1 MLKETNL
8 VPLQGLGVTFIKEME
23 NIKKVILNTVSE
35 AVIEDKKILTVTVE
49 PNKLHQLA
57 KALRDNT
64 ALPFDMLVKLIG
76 MDWGEKLGVIY
87 LLASSTDL
95 SKEIVLKTGT
105 ADREN
110 PLLYTVTD
118 LFETAH
124 FNEREVYALLGIRF
138 INNPDM
144 RKFFLNSDWVGYPL
158 RKDYDANPE
167 LNKLTLESK
176 EIVDIAPRIMEVDGK
191 LVEETVNIFTEDDY
205 IINIGPQHPSTHGVM
220 HFRTALDGEIVK
232 KIDVH
237 SGYIHRGIE
246 KLSENLTYPQILHF
260 TDRLD
265 YLSANINRHAL
276 CMCVEKAAEIEVP
289 ERAQYIRTIMDELNR
304 IDSHLLAWAC
314 QTNDLGAT
322 TAFIY
327 GMREREIILH
337 IFEKTCGGRLI
348 INQNVIGGV
357 MFDIYADFQKDV
369 KSFIPYMREKLVEY
383 DRFFSHNVI
392 ALGRMVGIGVM
403 SNEDAISYAVTGPAG
418 RGSGWSCDIRK
429 HQPYSMYSKVDFKEV
444 IRTEGDSYAR
454 YMNRLDEI
462 EESLHII
469 EQLIDNIPEGEVL
482 AKTKAII
489 KLPEGEY
496 FQRIEACRGEFGV
509 YIESRG
515 DKTPYRMKFR
525 SPSMALVSAMPL
537 ICKNEK
543 ISDFIGIG
551 GSMDYVIP
559 DIDR

>member
-1 MLKETNL
+1 
-8 VPLQGLGVTFIKEME
+8 ME
-23 NIKKVILNTVSE
+23 NIKKVILNTVPE

-176 EIVDIAPRIMEVDGK
+176 EIVDIAPRIMEIDGK
-191 LVEETVNIFTEDDY
+191 LVEETVNIFGDDDY

-392 ALGRMVGIGVM
+392 ALGRMIGIGVM
-403 SNEDAISYAVTGPAG
+403 SKEDAISYAVTGPAG
-418 RGSGWSCDIRK
+418 RASGWSCDIRK

>member
-1 MLKETNL
+1 
-8 VPLQGLGVTFIKEME
+8 ME
-23 NIKKVILNTVSE
+23 NIKKLILNTVKE
-35 AVIEDKKILTVTVE
+35 AVIEEKQKLTVTVE
-49 PNKLHQLA
+49 YTKLHLLV
-57 KALRDNT
+57 KTLRDN
-64 ALPFDMLVKLIG
+64 AELPFDTLVFLTG
-76 MDWGEKLGVIY
+76 MDRGEELGVNY
-87 LLASSTDL
+87 LICSSKDL

-105 ADREN
+105 TDREN
-110 PLLYTVTD
+110 PLLYSVTD
-118 LFETAH
+118 LYETAH
-124 FNEREVYALLGIRF
+124 YNEREVFALLGIRF

-144 RKFFLNSDWVGYPL
+144 RKFFLNADWVGYPL
-158 RKDYDANPE
+158 RKDYDTNPE
-167 LNKLTLESK
+167 LNPVSLESK
-176 EIVDIAPRIMEVDGK
+176 DMIDIAPRIMEIDGK
-191 LVEETVNIFTEDDY
+191 LVESTGNIFEEDDY

-246 KLSENLTYPQILHF
+246 KLSEALTYPQILHF

-265 YLSANINRHAL
+265 YLSASINRHGL
-276 CMCVEKAAEIEVP
+276 CMTVEKAAEIEVP
-289 ERAQYIRTIMDELNR
+289 ERAQYIRVIFDELNR
-304 IDSHLLAWAC
+304 ISSHLLAWAAM
-314 QTNDLGAT
+314 TNDLGAT

-327 GMREREIILH
+327 GMREREIILD
-337 IFEKTCGGRLI
+337 IFDKTCGGRLI
-348 INQNVIGGV
+348 INQNVVGGV

-369 KSFIPYMREKLVEY
+369 KSFIGYMREKLKEY

-392 ALGRMVGIGVM
+392 ALGRMIGIGKL
-403 SNEDAISYAVTGPAG
+403 SNADAISYAVTGPAG

-429 HQPYSMYSKVDFKEV
+429 HIPYSLYNKVEFKEI
-444 IRTEGDSYAR
+444 IRAEGDSYAR
-454 YMNRLDEI
+454 YLNRLDEI

-469 EQLIDNIPEGEVL
+469 EQLIDNIPDGEIC
-482 AKTKAII
+482 AKVKPII
-489 KLPEGEY
+489 RLPEGEY
-496 FQRIEACRGEFGV
+496 YQRVEAAKGEFGIF
-509 YIESRG
+509 IESRG
-515 DKTPYRMKFR
+515 DKFPYRIKFR

>member
-1 MLKETNL
+1 
-8 VPLQGLGVTFIKEME
+8 ME
-23 NIKKVILNTVSE
+23 KIKKIILNIFAD
-35 AVIEDKKILTVTVE
+35 AVFEEKDKLTVTVNPKE
-49 PNKLHQLA
+49 LHELIRTLHA
-57 KALRDNT
+57 NEE
-64 ALPFDMLVKLIG
+64 LPFDYLVYLIG
-76 MDWGEKLGVIY
+76 MDWGEKLGVVY
-87 LLASSTDL
+87 LLSSSKDP
-95 SKEIVLKTGT
+95 SKEIIVKTGT
-105 ADREN
+105 SDREN
-110 PLLYTVTD
+110 PLLYSITD
-118 LFETAH
+118 LYETAH
-124 FNEREVYALLGIRF
+124 LNEREIYAMYGIRF

-144 RKFFLNSDWVGYPL
+144 RRFLLNDDWVGFPM

-167 LNKLTLESK
+167 INPVSVVSK
-176 EIVDIAPRIMEVDGK
+176 DIIDTASRIMETPDGLK
-191 LVEETVNIFTEDDY
+191 EEIVNVFEADDY

-232 KIDVH
+232 KIDIH

-246 KLSENLTYPQILHF
+246 KLSESLTYPQILHF

-276 CMCVEKAAEIEVP
+276 CMCVEKAVGIEIP

-304 IDSHLLAWAC
+304 ISSHLLAWSA

-327 GMREREIILH
+327 GMREREIILD
-337 IFEKTCGGRLI
+337 IFDKTCGGRLI

-369 KSFIPYMREKLVEY
+369 KAFIPYMREKLREY

-392 ALGRMVGIGVM
+392 ALGRMVNIGKL
-403 SNEDAISYAVTGPAG
+403 SKEDTVSYAVTGPAG
-418 RGSGWSCDIRK
+418 RASGWSCDVRK
-429 HQPYSMYSKVDFKEV
+429 YQPYALYDKVEFKEV
-444 IRTEGDSYAR
+444 IRAEGDSYAR

-462 EESLHII
+462 EESLKII
-469 EQLIDNIPEGEVL
+469 EQLIDNIPDGDFL

-496 FQRIEACRGEFGV
+496 FQGVEAGKGLFGV

-515 DKTPYRMKFR
+515 EKTPYRLKFR
-525 SPSMALVSAMPL
+525 SPSMALVSVMPL

>member
-1 MLKETNL
+1 
-8 VPLQGLGVTFIKEME
+8 ME
-23 NIKKVILNTVSE
+23 NIKKVILNILPE
-35 AVIEDKKILTVTVE
+35 AVIEDKTILTVTVE
-49 PNKLHQLA
+49 PNKLHLLA
-57 KALRDNT
+57 QTLRDNA
-64 ALPFDMLVKLIG
+64 ALPFDFLVKLIG

-87 LLASSTDL
+87 LLSCSKDL

-110 PLLYTVTD
+110 PLLYSITD
-118 LFETAH
+118 LYETAH

-144 RKFFLNSDWVGYPL
+144 RKFFLNADWVGYPL

-167 LNKLTLESK
+167 LNPLSLVSK
-176 EIVDIAPRIMEVDGK
+176 EMDDTAPRIMETADGK
-191 LVEETVNIFTEDDY
+191 LVEETVNIFEADDY

-220 HFRTALDGEIVK
+220 HFRTALDGESVK

-276 CMCVEKAAEIEVP
+276 CMCVEKAAQIEVP

-304 IDSHLLAWAC
+304 IDSHCLAWAC

-327 GMREREIILH
+327 GMREREIILD
-337 IFEKTCGGRLI
+337 IFDKTCGGRLI

-357 MFDIYADFQKDV
+357 MFDIYAEFQKDV
-369 KSFIPYMREKLVEY
+369 KAFIPYMREKLVEY

-392 ALGRMVGIGVM
+392 ALGRMVGIGKM
-403 SNEDAISYAVTGPAG
+403 SKEDAISYAVTGPAG
-418 RGSGWSCDIRK
+418 RASNWSCDIRK
-429 HQPYSMYSKVDFKEV
+429 HQPYSLYGQVEFKEV
-444 IRTEGDSYAR
+444 LRTEGDSYAR
-454 YMNRLDEI
+454 YLNRLDEI
-462 EESLHII
+462 EQSLHII

-515 DKTPYRMKFR
+515 EKTPYRMKFR
-525 SPSMALVSAMPL
+525 SPSMALVSIMPL

>member
-1 MLKETNL
+1 MEKIKQIIKDT
-8 VPLQGLGVTFIKEME
+8 IKE
-23 NIKKVILNTVSE
+23 
-35 AVIEDKKILTVTVE
+35 AVFDDKEKLTITVE
-49 PNKLHQLA
+49 PKDLHPLLKTLHDNKE
-57 KALRDNT
+57 
-64 ALPFDMLVKLIG
+64 LPFDYLVYLIG

-87 LLASSTDL
+87 LLSSSKDP
-95 SKEIVLKTGT
+95 SKELIVKTGT
-105 ADREN
+105 SDREN
-110 PLLYTVTD
+110 PLLYSITD
-118 LFETAH
+118 LYETAH
-124 FNEREVYALLGIRF
+124 FNEREVFAMYGIRF

-144 RKFFLNSDWVGYPL
+144 RRFLLNDDWVGFPM

-167 LNKLTLESK
+167 LNPVSIISREM
-176 EIVDIAPRIMEVDGK
+176 VDTAPRIMETADGLK
-191 LVEETVNIFTEDDY
+191 EEIVNIFEQDDY

-246 KLSENLTYPQILHF
+246 KLCERMTYPQTLHF

-276 CMCVEKAAEIEVP
+276 CMCVEKAGGIEVP

-304 IDSHLLAWAC
+304 ISSHLLAWSA

-327 GMREREIILH
+327 GMREREHILD
-337 IFEKTCGGRLI
+337 IFDKTCGGRLI

-357 MFDIYADFQKDV
+357 MFDIYNDFQKDV
-369 KSFIPYMREKLVEY
+369 KAFIPYMREKLKEY

-392 ALGRMVGIGVM
+392 ALGRMVGIGKLQTA
-403 SNEDAISYAVTGPAG
+403 DAVSYAVTGPAG
-418 RGSGWSCDIRK
+418 RASSWSCDVRK
-429 HQPYSMYSKVDFKEV
+429 YQPYALYDKVDFKEI
-444 IRTEGDSYAR
+444 IRSEGDSYAR

-462 EESLHII
+462 EESLKII
-469 EQLIDNIPEGEVL
+469 EQLIDNIPEGDHC

-496 FQRIEACRGEFGV
+496 FQGVEAGKGLFGV

-525 SPSMALVSAMPL
+525 SPSMALVSVMPL

>member
-1 MLKETNL
+1 
-8 VPLQGLGVTFIKEME
+8 ME
-23 NIKKVILNTVSE
+23 NIKKVILSAVKE

-49 PNKLHQLA
+49 PDKLHLLA
-57 KALRDNT
+57 KTLRDN
-64 ALPFDMLVKLIG
+64 AELQFDYLVKLIG

-87 LLASSTDL
+87 LLSTSKDL

-110 PLLYTVTD
+110 PLLYSVTD
-118 LFETAH
+118 LYETAH
-124 FNEREVYALLGIRF
+124 YNEREVYALLGIRF

-144 RKFFLNSDWVGYPL
+144 RRFFLNSDWVGFPL

-167 LNKLTLESK
+167 LNPVSVESV
-176 EIVDIAPRIMEVDGK
+176 EMVDTAPRIMETADG
-191 LVEETVNIFTEDDY
+191 LVEETVNIFEDDDY

-276 CMCVEKAAEIEVP
+276 CMCVEKAIEIEVP

-304 IDSHLLAWAC
+304 IDSHLLAWSAM
-314 QTNDLGAT
+314 TNDLGAT

-327 GMREREIILH
+327 GMREREIILD
-337 IFEKTCGGRLI
+337 IFDKTCGGRLI

-369 KSFIPYMREKLVEY
+369 KSFIPYMRTKLIEY

-392 ALGRMVGIGVM
+392 ALGRMVG
-403 SNEDAISYAVTGPAG
+403 
-418 RGSGWSCDIRK
+418 
-429 HQPYSMYSKVDFKEV
+429 
-444 IRTEGDSYAR
+444 
-454 YMNRLDEI
+454 
-462 EESLHII
+462 
-469 EQLIDNIPEGEVL
+469 
-482 AKTKAII
+482 
-489 KLPEGEY
+489 
-496 FQRIEACRGEFGV
+496 
-509 YIESRG
+509 
-515 DKTPYRMKFR
+515 
-525 SPSMALVSAMPL
+525 
-537 ICKNEK
+537 
-543 ISDFIGIG
+543 
-551 GSMDYVIP
+551 
-559 DIDR
+559 

>member
-1 MLKETNL
+1 MEKIKQIIKDT
-8 VPLQGLGVTFIKEME
+8 IKE
-23 NIKKVILNTVSE
+23 
-35 AVIEDKKILTVTVE
+35 AVFDDKEKLTITVE
-49 PNKLHQLA
+49 PKDLHPLLKTLHDNKE
-57 KALRDNT
+57 
-64 ALPFDMLVKLIG
+64 LPFDYLVYLIG

-87 LLASSTDL
+87 LLSSSKDP
-95 SKEIVLKTGT
+95 SKELIVKTGT
-105 ADREN
+105 SDREN
-110 PLLYTVTD
+110 PLLYSITD
-118 LFETAH
+118 LYETAH
-124 FNEREVYALLGIRF
+124 FNEREVFAMYGIRF

-144 RKFFLNSDWVGYPL
+144 RRFLLNDDWVGFPM

-167 LNKLTLESK
+167 LNPVSIISREM
-176 EIVDIAPRIMEVDGK
+176 VDTAPRIMETADGLK
-191 LVEETVNIFTEDDY
+191 EEIVNIFEPDDY

-246 KLSENLTYPQILHF
+246 KLCEGMTYPQTLHF

-276 CMCVEKAAEIEVP
+276 CMCVEKAGGIEVP

-304 IDSHLLAWAC
+304 ISSHLLAWSA

-327 GMREREIILH
+327 GMREREHILD
-337 IFEKTCGGRLI
+337 IFDKTCGGRLI

-357 MFDIYADFQKDV
+357 MFDIYNDFQKDV
-369 KSFIPYMREKLVEY
+369 KAFIPYMREKLKEY

-392 ALGRMVGIGVM
+392 ALGRMVGIGKLQTA
-403 SNEDAISYAVTGPAG
+403 DAVSYAVTGPAG
-418 RGSGWSCDIRK
+418 RASSWSCDVRK
-429 HQPYSMYSKVDFKEV
+429 YQPYALYDKVDFKEI
-444 IRTEGDSYAR
+444 IRSEGDSYAR

-462 EESLHII
+462 EESLKII
-469 EQLIDNIPEGEVL
+469 EQLIDNIPEGDHC

-496 FQRIEACRGEFGV
+496 FQGVEAGKGLFGV

-525 SPSMALVSAMPL
+525 SPSMALVSVMPL

>member
-1 MLKETNL
+1 MEK
-8 VPLQGLGVTFIKEME
+8 IKEL
-23 NIKKVILNTVSE
+23 ILSTVSD
-35 AVIEDKKILTVTVE
+35 AVIEQKQKLTVTVE
-49 PNKLHQLA
+49 PNKLHLLA
-57 KALRDNT
+57 KTLRDNK
-64 ALPFDMLVKLIG
+64 AISFDLLVFLIG
-76 MDWGEKLGVIY
+76 VDRGEQLGVNY
-87 LLASSTDL
+87 LLSSSTDL
-95 SKEIVLKTGT
+95 SKEIVLKTST
-105 ADREN
+105 DDREN
-110 PLLYTVTD
+110 PLLYSISD
-118 LFETAH
+118 LYETAQY
-124 FNEREVYALLGIRF
+124 NEREVFSLLGIRF

-167 LNKLTLESK
+167 LNPVSIESK
-176 EIVDIAPRIMEVDGK
+176 EIIDVAPRITETPDG
-191 LVEETVNIFTEDDY
+191 LVEDTVNIFEADDY

-220 HFRTALDGEIVK
+220 HFRTSLDGEIVK

-246 KLSENLTYPQILHF
+246 KLSESLTYPQILHF

-265 YLSANINRHAL
+265 YLSANINRHGL
-276 CMCVEKAAEIEVP
+276 CMCVEKAIGLEVP

-314 QTNDLGAT
+314 QCNDLGAI

-327 GMREREIILH
+327 GMREREIILD

-369 KSFIPYMREKLVEY
+369 KAFIPYMREKLVEY
-383 DRFFSHNVI
+383 DHFFSHNVI
-392 ALGRMVGIGVM
+392 ALGRMVTIGVL
-403 SNEDAISYAVTGPAG
+403 SKEDAINYAVTGPAG
-418 RGSGWSCDIRK
+418 RGSNWSCDIRK
-429 HQPYSMYSKVDFKEV
+429 HIPYALYDKVEFKEI

-469 EQLIDNIPEGEVL
+469 EQLIDNIPAGDVIN
-482 AKTKAII
+482 KPKPII
-489 KLPEGEY
+489 RIPEGEY
-496 FQRIEACRGEFGV
+496 YQRVEACRGEFGV
-509 YIESRG
+509 FIESRG
-515 DKTPYRMKFR
+515 DKTPYRLKFR

>member
-1 MLKETNL
+1 MEK
-8 VPLQGLGVTFIKEME
+8 IKEL
-23 NIKKVILNTVSE
+23 IIRTVSD
-35 AVIEDKKILTVTVE
+35 AVIEQKQKLTVTVE
-49 PNKLHQLA
+49 PDKLHLLL
-57 KALRDNT
+57 KTLHDNNE
-64 ALPFDMLVKLIG
+64 LPFDYLVKLIG
-76 MDWGEKLGVIY
+76 MDWGAKLGVIY
-87 LLASSTDL
+87 LLTSSTDL
-95 SKEIVLKTGT
+95 SQEIAVKTGT
-105 ADREN
+105 ENREN
-110 PLLYTVTD
+110 PLLYSVTD
-118 LFETAH
+118 IYESAH

-144 RKFFLNSDWVGYPL
+144 RKFFLNADWVGYPL
-158 RKDYDANPE
+158 RKDYDPNPE
-167 LNKLTLESK
+167 LNPISVESK
-176 EIVDIAPRIMEVDGK
+176 EIVDIAPRITETPDG
-191 LVEETVNIFTEDDY
+191 LVEDTVNIFEEDAY

-220 HFRTALDGEIVK
+220 HFRTSLDGEIVK

-246 KLSENLTYPQILHF
+246 KLSESLTYPQILHF

-265 YLSANINRHAL
+265 YLSANINRHGL
-276 CMCVEKAAEIEVP
+276 CMCVEKAGGIEVP
-289 ERAQYIRTIMDELNR
+289 LRAQYIRTIMDELNR

-314 QTNDLGAT
+314 QTNDLGAV

-327 GMREREIILH
+327 GMREREIILG
-337 IFEKTCGGRLI
+337 IFEKICGGRLI

-357 MFDIYADFQKDV
+357 MFDIYNDFQKDV
-369 KSFIPYMREKLVEY
+369 KAFIPYMREKLREY

-392 ALGRMVGIGVM
+392 ALGRMIGIGNL
-403 SNEDAISYAVTGPAG
+403 SKEDAISYGVTGPAG
-418 RGSGWSCDIRK
+418 RASNWSCDIRK
-429 HQPYSMYSKVDFKEV
+429 HQPYALYDQVEFKEI

-454 YMNRLDEI
+454 YLNRLDEI

-469 EQLIDNIPEGEVL
+469 EQLIDNIPAGDI
-482 AKTKAII
+482 ATKTKAII

-496 FQRIEACRGEFGV
+496 YSRIEACRGEFGV
-509 YIESRG
+509 FIESRG
-515 DKTPYRMKFR
+515 EKFPYRMKFR

-551 GSMDYVIP
+551 GSLDYVIP

>member
-1 MLKETNL
+1 M
-8 VPLQGLGVTFIKEME
+8 
-23 NIKKVILNTVSE
+23 KKVKDLISDKLKHAVFEESEKLTVSIPPKE
-35 AVIEDKKILTVTVE
+35 LRLLIELLYKNE
-49 PNKLHQLA
+49 E
-57 KALRDNT
+57 
-64 ALPFDMLVKLIG
+64 LPFDYLVYLIG
-76 MDWGEKLGVIY
+76 VDRGEQLGVNY
-87 LLASSTDL
+87 LLSS
-95 SKEIVLKTGT
+95 SKNPSAEIVIKTGT
-105 ADREN
+105 NDREN

-118 LFETAH
+118 FFETAH
-124 FNEREVYALLGIRF
+124 FNEREVFAMYGIRF

-144 RKFFLNSDWVGYPL
+144 RKFLLNDDWVGFPL
-158 RKDYDANPE
+158 RKDYNADPSINPV
-167 LNKLTLESK
+167 SVISR
-176 EIVDIAPRIMEVDGK
+176 EIVDTTTRIMETENG
-191 LVEETVNIFTEDDY
+191 LVEETVNVFEPDDY

-265 YLSANINRHAL
+265 YLSANMNRHAL
-276 CMCVEKAAEIEVP
+276 CMCVEKAAGIEVP
-289 ERAQYIRTIMDELNR
+289 ERAQYIRTIMDELSR
-304 IDSHLLAWAC
+304 ISSHLLAWSA

-327 GMREREIILH
+327 GMREREHILD
-337 IFEKTCGGRLI
+337 IFDKTCGGRLI
-348 INQNVIGGV
+348 INQNVIGGL
-357 MFDIYADFQKDV
+357 MFDIYPEFCNDV
-369 KSFIPYMREKLVEY
+369 KAFIPYMREKLKEY

-392 ALGRMVGIGVM
+392 ALGRMVNIG
-403 SNEDAISYAVTGPAG
+403 NLTKEDAIKFAVTGPAG
-418 RGSGWSCDIRK
+418 RASGWSCDVRK
-429 HQPYSMYSKVDFKEV
+429 YQPYALYQQVQFKEIV
-444 IRTEGDSYAR
+444 RTEGDSYAR

-462 EESLHII
+462 EESLKII
-469 EQLIDNIPEGEVL
+469 EQLIDNIPAGDFV

-496 FQRIEACRGEFGV
+496 YQQVEAGKGLFGV

-515 DKTPYRMKFR
+515 EKTPYRLKFR
-525 SPSMALVSAMPL
+525 SPSMALVSVMPL

>member
-1 MLKETNL
+1 MEK
-8 VPLQGLGVTFIKEME
+8 IKEL
-23 NIKKVILNTVSE
+23 VVSLFPE
-35 AVIEDKKILTVTVE
+35 AIIGEKDLLTITTKPGELHRLVETLYKYEETPFDYLKYLIGTDEGEMLTVT
-49 PNKLHQLA
+49 
-57 KALRDNT
+57 
-64 ALPFDMLVKLIG
+64 
-76 MDWGEKLGVIY
+76 Y
-87 LLASSTDL
+87 LLSSSVNPALD
-95 SKEIVLKTGT
+95 IVVKTGT
-105 ADREN
+105 SDREN

-118 LFETAH
+118 LYETAQ
-124 FNEREVYALLGIRF
+124 FNEREVYAMLGIRF

-144 RKFFLNSDWVGYPL
+144 RKFLLRDDWVGYPL

-167 LNKLTLESK
+167 INPVSIESR
-176 EIVDIAPRIMEVDGK
+176 EIIDTAPVIRETPEG
-191 LVEETVNIFTEDDY
+191 LVEETINVFEEGDY

-220 HFRTALDGEIVK
+220 HFRTSLDGEIVK
-232 KIDVH
+232 KIDIH

-265 YLSANINRHAL
+265 YLSANMNRHAL
-276 CMCVEKAAEIEVP
+276 CMCVEKAGGIEVP

-304 IDSHLLAWAC
+304 IESHLVAWSA

-327 GMREREIILH
+327 GMREREIILDM
-337 IFEKTCGGRLI
+337 FEKICGGRLI
-348 INQNVIGGV
+348 INQNVVGGC
-357 MFDIYADFQKDV
+357 MFDIYPEFQKDV
-369 KSFIPYMREKLVEY
+369 KSFIPYMREKLKQY
-383 DRFFSHNVI
+383 DSFFSHNVI
-392 ALGRMVGIGVM
+392 ALGRMVGVGKL
-403 SNEDAISYAVTGPAG
+403 NKTDAISYAVTGPAG
-418 RGSGWSCDIRK
+418 RASNWSCDVRK
-429 HQPYSMYSKVDFKEV
+429 HQPYALYDKVDFKEV

-462 EESLHII
+462 EESLKII
-469 EQLIDNIPEGEVL
+469 EQLIDNIPEGDYL

-489 KLPEGEY
+489 RLPEGEY
-496 FQRIEACRGEFGV
+496 YQHVEAGKGLFGV

-515 DKTPYRMKFR
+515 DKTPYRLKFR
-525 SPSMALVSAMPL
+525 SPSMALVSVMPL